1 MSIFKQTNGKYRAR
15 IQLVGTTTYLGEF
28 STVEEANAADLAA
41 KRIKK
46 ALGNRLESLFQ
57 KVVKRVVS
65 GTGDCGKGFKECE
78 TVSDG
83 VQLSTDSEVRH
94 ESLDRRSRS
103 RENGTFPGGSSRLDS
118 QGHFES

>member
-1 MSIFKQTNGKYRAR
+1 MSIYKQSNGKYRAR
-15 IQLVGTTTYLGEF
+15 VQLVGTTTYLGEF

-46 ALGNRLESLFQ
+46 ALGNRLDNLFQ
-57 KVVKRVVS
+57 KVIKRVVS

-83 VQLSTDSEVRH
+83 VQLIAESEVRH
-94 ESLDRRSRS
+94 ESLDGRCCS
-103 RENGTFPGGSSRLDS
+103 RENGVVPGGGAGLDS
-118 QGHFES
+118 KRSAEG